1 MIGLVIVTHGKLAH
15 EFRAALEHIVGPQT
29 QIEAIEIAPE
39 DDAEMQ
45 RAEILAAVA
54 AVDSGEG
61 VVIATDM
68 FGGTPSNLA
77 ISTMDDAAVEVIAG
91 VNLPLLVKFASSRQE
106 KSLVTAINAAKEAGR
121 KYIIVASQLL
131 DEKSGES
138 RKPKAS

>member
-54 AVDSGEG
+54 AVDSGQG